1 MMFADT
7 GLVQELLRRFANAQ
21 LRANRIQLLSK
32 RRYSAFR
39 AGSVASSAR
48 LLAFA
53 ARSRHFLKLSSNFLR
68 RMIVRPPCDQKC
80 CSAASALTWPTVLLF
95 QSPLLL
101 LVAVAAAFDN
111 GRQDHPV
118 QDRTLCSLRSASS
131 RRRRKAIAKASN
143 SLRPAR
149 TGQQL

>member
-48 LLAFA
+48 RLAFA
-53 ARSRHFLKLSSNFLR
+53 ARSMHFLKLFSMVFR
-68 RMIVRPPCDQKC
+68 RMIVSFLPLAMRNVAPQRQRPLADGAFVPESVATACGGC
-80 CSAASALTWPTVLLF
+80 C
-95 QSPLLL
+95 
-101 LVAVAAAFDN
+101 
-111 GRQDHPV
+111 
-118 QDRTLCSLRSASS
+118 C
-131 RRRRKAIAKASN
+131 I
-143 SLRPAR
+143 
-149 TGQQL
+149 

>member
-39 AGSVASSAR
+39 AGSVAFSAR

-53 ARSRHFLKLSSNFLR
+53 ARSRHFFKLSSIFFR
-68 RMIVRPPCDQKC
+68 RMIVHPPLRREMLLSQRQRSSGRCFVPG
-80 CSAASALTWPTVLLF
+80 SVVLR
-95 QSPLLL
+95 SRLLL
-101 LVAVAAAFDN
+101 PAFDD
-111 GRQDHPV
+111 GRQG
-118 QDRTLCSLRSASS
+118 RSGPTA
-131 RRRRKAIAKASN
+131 
-143 SLRPAR
+143 
-149 TGQQL
+149 